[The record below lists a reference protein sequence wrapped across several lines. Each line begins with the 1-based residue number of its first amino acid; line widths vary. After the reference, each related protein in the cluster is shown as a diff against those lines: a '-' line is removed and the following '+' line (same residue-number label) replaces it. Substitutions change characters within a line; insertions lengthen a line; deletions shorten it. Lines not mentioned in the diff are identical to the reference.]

1 MGGFGDVNDM
11 WKWGPQPSCPL
22 FSVLSFFPLLFFPS
36 HWMRSSLALCG
47 DENGKPDE
55 VVLAPPRIEFSY
67 ESSLASGKL
76 SSPGC
81 ASSMP
86 EGGFDS
92 WMVKIF

>member
-11 WKWGPQPSCPL
+11 WKWGPHVLFFL
-22 FSVLSFFPLLFFPS
+22 FSLIIFLLFFPS